1 MNFRRL
7 RVLLWSVAT
16 LASAWPAHA
25 QNTAA
30 EAKTSSPARAV
41 REDYIIQPLDV
52 LRVQVFQEDDL
63 LREVRVTQGGSISLP
78 LVGTVS
84 VRNLSVKEAQE
95 KIRELYDRDYLVN
108 PQVNLSVLEYAKRTV
123 NVLGSVNS
131 PGAVLFPQE
140 EGLSLLDAIARAGG
154 FNRFADR
161 RKIRLSRT
169 DSDGR
174 TETFVIDADN
184 LMQSGTNDSWPLQRD
199 DVIFVPERIF

>member
-1 MNFRRL
+1 M
-7 RVLLWSVAT
+7 T
-16 LASAWPAHA
+16 AHA
-25 QNTAA
+25 QETAA
-30 EAKTSSPARAV
+30 EANSASPARAV

-63 LREVRVTQGGSISLP
+63 LREVRVTQGGSVSLP
-78 LVGTVS
+78 LIGTVS

-174 TETFVIDADN
+174 TETFVVDADN

>member
-1 MNFRRL
+1 MNFRLLRL
-7 RVLLWSVAT
+7 LSWSFAT
-16 LASAWPAHA
+16 LFSVVPAHA

-30 EAKTSSPARAV
+30 EANSPSPARAV

-95 KIRELYDRDYLVN
+95 TIRELYDRDYLVN
-108 PQVNLSVLEYAKRTV
+108 PQLNLTVLEYAKRTV
-123 NVLGSVNS
+123 NVLGSVNT
-131 PGAVLFPQE
+131 PGSILFPQE
-140 EGLSLLDAIARAGG
+140 EGLTLLDAIARAGG

-169 DSDGR
+169 DGDGR
-174 TETFVIDADN
+174 TETFTINADD
-184 LMQSGTNDSWPLQRD
+184 LMQSGTNDSWLLQRD
-199 DVIFVPERIF
+199 DVIFVPERIL